1 MSTGH
6 SEKPPGDA
14 GLIQAVREGS
24 TEAYGELYE
33 RHVGAARSLARY
45 LCPSP
50 SEADDAVS
58 EAFAKMLQVLQDG
71 GGPDEAFRA
80 YLLRALRN
88 KVYDRARRDKKI
100 SFTDDLESQAPA
112 EPFVDTAEAELERSL
127 AARAFKQLPERWQ
140 TVLWHTAV
148 EDQSPSDVATIL
160 GTSPNNVTSLAYR
173 AREGLRQAYLD
184 CYLADDPD
192 NPCAQWVG
200 QLGAH
205 ARGGLSA
212 RNGDQLDQHLA
223 GCPSCTALFAELRD
237 VSGSMRAVLGPVV
250 LGAAAAGYFAQSQ
263 AGAVVATHL
272 LGAVAAKWWL
282 AAGAAATTAAITGGV
297 YVLPRSGD
305 QPPPQARPTAAQA
318 ALTPSP
324 SSTTTGPLSG
334 TTTGPPTRTKTKRP
348 TTSDQQAGATVNP
361 KPTSKSSGA
370 PPRPTTSSMAPP
382 PPPDDAAVS
391 LSSTEQD
398 ARTTV
403 TYTVANRTGSS
414 GAADIFFSVE
424 SGMEFDS
431 SGGGCTMTG
440 QTADTMYLDCGRMA
454 VGATKTGNVVLRP
467 VKNPDGT
474 YSDQEGAITA
484 DLTVG
489 TMSSSTSEYVRVI
502 NK

>member
-24 TEAYGELYE
+24 TDAYGELYE

-80 YLLRALRN
+80 YLLRSLRN

-127 AARAFKQLPERWQ
+127 AARAFQQLPERWQ

-237 VSGSMRAVLGPVV
+237 VSGSMRTVLGPVV

-272 LGAVAAKWWL
+272 IGAVAAKWWL

-324 SSTTTGPLSG
+324 TGPPTGPPNG
-334 TTTGPPTRTKTKRP
+334 TTTGPPTRTKTKSS

-361 KPTSKSSGA
+361 KPTSSSSSSS
-370 PPRPTTSSMAPP
+370 RSTTSSKAPA
-382 PPPDDAAVS
+382 PDDAVS
-391 LSSTEQD
+391 LSNTERD
-398 ARTTV
+398 SRTTV
-403 TYTVANRTGSS
+403 TYTVANQTGSP
-414 GAADIFFSVE
+414 GAAEVFFTAP

-440 QTADTMYLDCGRMA
+440 QTADTMYLDCGQMA
-454 VGATKTGNVVLRP
+454 AGATKTGNVVLRP

-474 YSDQEGAITA
+474 CSDQEGPVSA
-484 DLTVG
+484 DLTVSDM
-489 TMSSSTSEYVRVI
+489 TASASQHVRI
-502 NK
+502 ICR